1 MTRNNRVFRSL
12 GITQLASILSSSS
25 NAKSMG
31 VAHEDSDSLYEPAG
45 DEEDIEH
52 GVVDKVPEKTV
63 VRPTGGIRGSK
74 RVSAGPTQQESGER
88 VMTRKRKRD
97 QTSEGGTSGT
107 STNVEDDAAPAQA
120 DEHEEGDIHEGEPNA
135 MINQRSRGRSMGKG
149 LERMSRGLNSKVPV
163 VIVEGMRR
171 PEAPMQAAKLAS
183 EGGIVLRQHMPIHLR
198 WKDYKED
205 KSVLNDFVG
214 KVSVKFSMDPNQ
226 KAVQIACSDLLR
238 GGQRQ
243 MRHRLKKTYFH
254 DVPANQVRTT
264 SPLKGMTDDQWKA
277 LVEMWSSPKHKKQ
290 KDKYKDAPPTAID
303 LFNELHCSSKTG
315 LSEPVKEDIE
325 QMKAIIAEPTED
337 GQDPKTATEA
347 VLEILPKSK
356 FLRNVGLEAPA
367 PKKSATTVVHARVQE
382 LKAEVQ
388 AERQGSAALRC
399 QIEYQQNQLE
409 ALTSKFEGTEAANQ
423 KQQGELETLKKQ
435 AEETNSLL
443 RRLLSLN
450 KD

>member
-1 MTRNNRVFRSL
+1 
-12 GITQLASILSSSS
+12 
-25 NAKSMG
+25 
-31 VAHEDSDSLYEPAG
+31 
-45 DEEDIEH
+45 
-52 GVVDKVPEKTV
+52 
-63 VRPTGGIRGSK
+63 
-74 RVSAGPTQQESGER
+74 
-88 VMTRKRKRD
+88 MTRKRKRD

-243 MRHRLKKTYFH
+243 MRHRLKKTYFD

-367 PKKSATTVVHARVQE
+367 PKKSATTAVHARVQE

>member
-1 MTRNNRVFRSL
+1 
-12 GITQLASILSSSS
+12 
-25 NAKSMG
+25 
-31 VAHEDSDSLYEPAG
+31 
-45 DEEDIEH
+45 
-52 GVVDKVPEKTV
+52 
-63 VRPTGGIRGSK
+63 
-74 RVSAGPTQQESGER
+74 
-88 VMTRKRKRD
+88 
-97 QTSEGGTSGT
+97 
-107 STNVEDDAAPAQA
+107 
-120 DEHEEGDIHEGEPNA
+120 

-171 PEAPMQAAKLAS
+171 PDAPMQAAKLAS

-243 MRHRLKKTYFH
+243 MRHRLKKTYFD

-277 LVEMWSSPKHKKQ
+277 LVEMWSSPKHKEKCLKAKICRGQVKYPHKTGSRCYIAQAYVVKQ
-290 KDKYKDAPPTAID
+290 KDKYKDASPTAID

-315 LSEPVKEDIE
+315 LSEPVKEAIE

-382 LKAEVQ
+382 LEAEVQ

-409 ALTSKFEGTEAANQ
+409 ALTSKFEETEAANQ
-423 KQQGELETLKKQ
+423 KQQEELETLKKQ
-435 AEETNSLL
+435 GEETNSLL